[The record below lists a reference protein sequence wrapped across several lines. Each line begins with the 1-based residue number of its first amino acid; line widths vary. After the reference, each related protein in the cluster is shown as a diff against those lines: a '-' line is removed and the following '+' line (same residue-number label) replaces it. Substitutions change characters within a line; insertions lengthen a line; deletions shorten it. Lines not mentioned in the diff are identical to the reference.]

1 MVEDSLSNMVEAVVA
16 VVQVISA
23 ARTCSILLIVLDV
36 AKPATHKILIE
47 RELDGFGI
55 RLNQVSILTNAH

>member
-1 MVEDSLSNMVEAVVA
+1 
-16 VVQVISA
+16 
-23 ARTCSILLIVLDV
+23 VLDV

-55 RLNQVSILTNAH
+55 RLNQVIISR